1 MVLSAI
7 DEQNDLSLIEA
18 RARSVA
24 HLFVDRVATSPAA
37 EAFRFPS
44 GPVGTP
50 NSTPVDAPPAAGDAT
65 PVATPWESVTW
76 AQVDARVRRLAAGL
90 VALGIRSEQRVA
102 LASSTRYEWVL
113 ADLAVMLSGA
123 ATTAIYPTTSES
135 DVTHIVT
142 DSQSMIAFAE
152 DDGQVAKLR
161 NNRSAMPDLVKVVTF
176 DGTPDDDWVIS
187 LADLEQL
194 GADHL
199 GRAPSAVDERIEAI
213 EPHHLATLIYTSGT
227 TGRPKGVR
235 LSHDSWT
242 YEAAAVDAIGLLT
255 EDDLQYLWLPL
266 AHVLGKVLLTLPL
279 QIGFAT
285 ALDGRVDKIV
295 ENLAVVSP
303 TFMGAAPR
311 IFEKAYA
318 RITTTVSAEGGLKAR
333 LFDWAIRVGTQVA
346 TLRNE
351 NRSASVPLAVKFVFA
366 DRLVLHKIQARFGG
380 RIRFFISG
388 SAALNADVA
397 RWFDAAG
404 LLILEG
410 YGLTESSAASIVNRP
425 GSTVFGSVGWP
436 LPGTEVEIAPDS
448 EILLRGPG
456 IMSGYHHLPTES
468 AEAVDDAGWLHTGD
482 LGDLDERGF
491 LRITGRKK
499 DLFKTSNGKYVAP
512 TAIESIF
519 AGVCPYVSQLII
531 EGEGRS
537 FVSALVTLDPDGI
550 TGWAAEHGMAGQTY
564 AQIVGSS
571 AVRDLIQGYVDE
583 LNTKLNAWE
592 QIKRFLI
599 LDHDLSVD
607 DGELTPSMKLK
618 RKVVARKYKDELD
631 SLYA

>member
-1 MVLSAI
+1 MVLSAT
-7 DEQNDLSLIEA
+7 DEHTDLSLIEN

-24 HLFVDRVATSPAA
+24 HLFVDRVATSPSA

-44 GPVGTP
+44 YSPG
-50 NSTPVDAPPAAGDAT
+50 APGNT

-102 LASSTRYEWVL
+102 LASGTRYEWVL

-123 ATTAIYPTTSES
+123 ATTAIYPTTSDA
-135 DVTHIVT
+135 DVTHIVS
-142 DSQSMIAFAE
+142 DSQSAIAFAE
-152 DDGQVAKLR
+152 DDSQIAKLAA
-161 NNRSAMPDLVKVVTF
+161 NRSSLPDLVKVVTF
-176 DGTPDDDWVIS
+176 DGTTDGDWVIS

-199 GRAPSAVDERIEAI
+199 GRAPSAVDDRVAAI
-213 EPHHLATLIYTSGT
+213 EPKHLATLIYTSGT

-242 YEAAAVDAIGLLT
+242 YEAAAVDAIGILNQ
-255 EDDLQYLWLPL
+255 DDLQYLWLPL

-318 RITTTVSAEGGLKAR
+318 RITTTVSAEGGVKAK
-333 LFDWAIRVGTQVA
+333 LFHWAIGVGRQVA
-346 TLRNE
+346 TLRSE
-351 NRSASVPLAVKFVFA
+351 NRSASVPLAAKFVIA
-366 DRLVLHKIQARFGG
+366 DWLVLHKIQDRFGG

-410 YGLTESSAASIVNRP
+410 YGLTESSAASFVNRP
-425 GSTVFGSVGWP
+425 GSTVFGTVGWP
-436 LPGTEVEIAPDS
+436 LPGTEVQVAPDD

-456 IMSGYHHLPTES
+456 IMSGYHNLPQET
-468 AEAVDDAGWLHTGD
+468 AEAVDEQGWLHTGD
-482 LGDLDERGF
+482 LGNLDERGF

-519 AGVCPYVSQLII
+519 AGVCPFVGQLII

-537 FVSALVTLDPDGI
+537 FVSALITLDPDAI
-550 TGWAAEHGMAGQTY
+550 TGWAAENSMADRTY
-564 AQIVGSS
+564 AEIVSS
-571 AVRDLIQGYVDE
+571 PAVRDLIQGYVDE
-583 LNTKLNAWE
+583 LNTKLNGWE
-592 QIKRFLI
+592 QIKRFVI
-599 LDHDLSVD
+599 LDRDLSID

-618 RKVVARKYKDELD
+618 RRVVAKKYKKELD